1 MVLARCSKGKINGGG
16 EGSNESGDGTD
27 TSVTGDE
34 QSFDEELYV
43 GSRLPEQASGKGPSC
58 GRARTEWGGCA
69 SVLG

>member
-1 MVLARCSKGKINGGG
+1 MVLARCSKGKTNGGG

-34 QSFDEELYV
+34 QWFDELDV

-58 GRARTEWGGCA
+58 GRARTEWGDVLP
-69 SVLG
+69 VLG